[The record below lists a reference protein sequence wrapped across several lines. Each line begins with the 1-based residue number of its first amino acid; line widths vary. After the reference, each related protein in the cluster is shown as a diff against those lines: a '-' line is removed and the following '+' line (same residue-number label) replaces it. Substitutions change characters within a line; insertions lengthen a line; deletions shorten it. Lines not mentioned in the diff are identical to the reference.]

1 MTDQKQKL
9 FDEIIK
15 DTYLFFMNT
24 LQLEKS
30 DALAAFNR
38 ILEKCKITKINEPRY
53 HVVNDQRLKEQY
65 KKIYGKTNFKEFYIN
80 YLKTAIKNNS

>member
-1 MTDQKQKL
+1 MNDQNLNQYI
-9 FDEIIK
+9 E
-15 DTYLFFMNT
+15 DTYLFFINV
-24 LQLEKS
+24 LKLEKP

-65 KKIYGKTNFKEFYIN
+65 KKIYGRTDFKEFYIN
-80 YLKTAIKNNS
+80 YLKNAIKNE